1 MNKLQHN
8 KVKRSDHRCIPMNQ
22 QILRISA
29 ITGQEIEET
38 VLIAKAE
45 LGRAKEF
52 LEAGI
57 IQLPG
62 IEEVAKRVEV
72 PKDGPRQNHPN
83 KWRDLLPKCQQE
95 TI

>member
-1 MNKLQHN
+1 M
-8 KVKRSDHRCIPMNQ
+8 
-22 QILRISA
+22 
-29 ITGQEIEET
+29 
-38 VLIAKAE
+38 IAKAE

-95 TI
+95 TMRILSQIRKTNKPANRNWAKTKTLPNHGKMQGTFP